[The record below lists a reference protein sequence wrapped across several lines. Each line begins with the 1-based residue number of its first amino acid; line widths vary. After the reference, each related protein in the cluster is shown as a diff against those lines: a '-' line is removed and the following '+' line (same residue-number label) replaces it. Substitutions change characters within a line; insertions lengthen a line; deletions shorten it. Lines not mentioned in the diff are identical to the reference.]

1 MFEIVQKFVSEK
13 NVKMEALNY
22 RDLQKLAKNAG
33 LRANLPKAELLRALQ
48 DHQQQNK
55 TQDSNSVLNTT
66 FEIDPDA
73 EPVGEAA
80 IEAAAVAAADG
91 AATASAADISSDFN
105 PGDESLMTEDGEGEG
120 EKLNGTFEII
130 AEEDEREEEDSGRRR
145 SNRLSVTGV
154 SAAVL
159 AKETAN
165 SPRLQGGKAGFS
177 AARRIQVPSSRRSV
191 STTPRAV
198 GSRVVGSGAVGSSV
212 KKTAAAAASVPAVVQ
227 RLTTPSAVKRKAAEE
242 GVSNIP
248 RFVKFARSGSYL
260 PVRHPELPSLNIEL
274 FTGLVWRI

>member
-1 MFEIVQKFVSEK
+1 VQKFVSEEK
-13 NVKMEALNY
+13 NVKMEGLNY
-22 RDLQKLAKNAG
+22 RDLQKMAKNAG

-80 IEAAAVAAADG
+80 IEAAAVAADG
-91 AATASAADISSDFN
+91 AATAGAADISSDIN
-105 PGDESLMTEDGEGEG
+105 PGDDSLMTEDGEEE

-159 AKETAN
+159 AKEMAN
-165 SPRLQGGKAGFS
+165 SPKLQGGKVAVAG
-177 AARRIQVPSSRRSV
+177 ARRIQVPTSRRSV

-198 GSRVVGSGAVGSSV
+198 GSGAVGSGAIGSSV
-212 KKTAAAAASVPAVVQ
+212 RKTTAAAAVVPAVVQ

-248 RFVKFARSGSYL
+248 RFVKFARSGS
-260 PVRHPELPSLNIEL
+260 
-274 FTGLVWRI
+274 

>member
-1 MFEIVQKFVSEK
+1 VQKFVSERK
-13 NVKMEALNY
+13 NVKMEGLNY

-66 FEIDPDA
+66 FEVDPDA

-80 IEAAAVAAADG
+80 IEAAAVAADG
-91 AATASAADISSDFN
+91 AATAGAADISSDLN
-105 PGDESLMTEDGEGEG
+105 PDDDSLMTEDGEGE

-130 AEEDEREEEDSGRRR
+130 AEEDEREEEESGRRR
-145 SNRLSVTGV
+145 SNRLSVSGV

-165 SPRLQGGKAGFS
+165 SPRLQGGGKVAV
-177 AARRIQVPSSRRSV
+177 ATARRIQVPTIRRSV

-198 GSRVVGSGAVGSSV
+198 GSRAVGSGAVGSGPVGSSV
-212 KKTAAAAASVPAVVQ
+212 KKTGAAVVPAVVQ
-227 RLTTPSAVKRKAAEE
+227 RLTTPSVVKRKAAEE

-248 RFVKFARSGSYL
+248 RFVKFARSGSYQMIL
-260 PVRHPELPSLNIEL
+260 ALHL
-274 FTGLVWRI
+274 

>member
-1 MFEIVQKFVSEK
+1 VKEK
-13 NVKMEALNY
+13 NVKMEGMNY

-91 AATASAADISSDFN
+91 AATAGAADISSDFN
-105 PGDESLMTEDGEGEG
+105 PGDDSLMTEDGEG

-130 AEEDEREEEDSGRRR
+130 AEEDEREEEECGRRR

-165 SPRLQGGKAGFS
+165 SPRLQGGKVAV
-177 AARRIQVPSSRRSV
+177 ATARRIQVPTSRRSV

-198 GSRVVGSGAVGSSV
+198 GSRVVGSGAVGSGAVGSGV
-212 KKTAAAAASVPAVVQ
+212 KKTAAAAAALPAVVQ

-248 RFVKFARSGSYL
+248 RFVKFARSGS
-260 PVRHPELPSLNIEL
+260 
-274 FTGLVWRI
+274 

>member
-1 MFEIVQKFVSEK
+1 LSVKKKRK
-13 NVKMEALNY
+13 NGGI
-22 RDLQKLAKNAG
+22 KLSRSSKVAKNAG

-80 IEAAAVAAADG
+80 IEAAAVAADG
-91 AATASAADISSDFN
+91 AASASAADISSDFN

-120 EKLNGTFEII
+120 EEKLNGTFEII
-130 AEEDEREEEDSGRRR
+130 AEEDEREEEDSVRRR
-145 SNRLSVTGV
+145 SNRLSVTRV

-165 SPRLQGGKAGFS
+165 SPRLQGGKAGVA
-177 AARRIQVPSSRRSV
+177 AARRIQVPTSRRSV

-198 GSRVVGSGAVGSSV
+198 GSRAVGSGAVGSGAVGSSV
-212 KKTAAAAASVPAVVQ
+212 KKTVAAAAVPAVVQ

-248 RFVKFARSGSYL
+248 RFVKFARSGS
-260 PVRHPELPSLNIEL
+260 
-274 FTGLVWRI
+274 

>member
-1 MFEIVQKFVSEK
+1 
-13 NVKMEALNY
+13 MEGLNY

-33 LRANLPKAELLRALQ
+33 LRANLPKAELLRALL

-66 FEIDPDA
+66 FEVDPDA
-73 EPVGEAA
+73 EPIGEAA
-80 IEAAAVAAADG
+80 IEAAAVAADG
-91 AATASAADISSDFN
+91 AATVGAADISSDFN
-105 PGDESLMTEDGEGEG
+105 PGDDSLMTEDGEGEG

-145 SNRLSVTGV
+145 SNRLSVTRV

-165 SPRLQGGKAGFS
+165 SPRLQGGKA
-177 AARRIQVPSSRRSV
+177 AVATARRIQVPTSRRSV

-198 GSRVVGSGAVGSSV
+198 GSGAAGSGAVGSSV
-212 KKTAAAAASVPAVVQ
+212 KKTAAAAAAVPAVVQ
-227 RLTTPSAVKRKAAEE
+227 RLTTPSAVKRKAAAE

-248 RFVKFARSGSYL
+248 RFVKFARSGSF
-260 PVRHPELPSLNIEL
+260 VA
-274 FTGLVWRI
+274 

>member
-1 MFEIVQKFVSEK
+1 
-13 NVKMEALNY
+13 MEGMNY

-66 FEIDPDA
+66 FEIDPDNA

-80 IEAAAVAAADG
+80 IEAAAVAADG
-91 AATASAADISSDFN
+91 AATAGAADISSDFN
-105 PGDESLMTEDGEGEG
+105 PGDESLMTEDGKGEGE

-130 AEEDEREEEDSGRRR
+130 AEEDEREEEEESGRRR
-145 SNRLSVTGV
+145 SNRLSVTGL

-159 AKETAN
+159 AKEMAN
-165 SPRLQGGKAGFS
+165 SPRLQGGNAS
-177 AARRIQVPSSRRSV
+177 VAAARRIQVPTSRRSV

-198 GSRVVGSGAVGSSV
+198 GSRAVGSGAVGSSV
-212 KKTAAAAASVPAVVQ
+212 KKTAAAAAAVPAVVQ

-248 RFVKFARSGSYL
+248 RFVKFARSGS
-260 PVRHPELPSLNIEL
+260 
-274 FTGLVWRI
+274 

>member
-1 MFEIVQKFVSEK
+1 
-13 NVKMEALNY
+13 MEGFNY

-55 TQDSNSVLNTT
+55 TQNSNSVLNTT

-73 EPVGEAA
+73 EPVGDAA
-80 IEAAAVAAADG
+80 IEAAAVAADG
-91 AATASAADISSDFN
+91 AATAGAADISSDIN
-105 PGDESLMTEDGEGEG
+105 PGDESLMTEDGEGE

-130 AEEDEREEEDSGRRR
+130 AEEDERQEDSGRRR

-154 SAAVL
+154 SAGVL

-165 SPRLQGGKAGFS
+165 SPRLQGGNVA
-177 AARRIQVPSSRRSV
+177 AARRIQVPTSRRSV

-198 GSRVVGSGAVGSSV
+198 GSRAVGSGAAGSGAVGSGV
-212 KKTAAAAASVPAVVQ
+212 KKTAVVPAVVQ

-248 RFVKFARSGSYL
+248 RFVKFARSGSEQMIL
-260 PVRHPELPSLNIEL
+260 ALHLKEKKI
-274 FTGLVWRI
+274 